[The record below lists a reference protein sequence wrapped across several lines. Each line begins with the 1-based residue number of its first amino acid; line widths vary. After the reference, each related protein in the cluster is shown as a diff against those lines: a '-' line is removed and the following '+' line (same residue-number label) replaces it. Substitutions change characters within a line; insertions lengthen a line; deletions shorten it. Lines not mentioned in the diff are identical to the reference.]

1 MNAVLPDR
9 VALGLA
15 ILHFLWQGT
24 LVALAVAVALAFTR
38 RRSPEVRYVL
48 ATLGLGTC
56 LALFVGT
63 CFLQHQRSPLRGVT
77 PLAAEWP
84 PLSRNT
90 VKREASAGQASTPNV
105 ATPVSELPSS
115 VPADPFL
122 RWMPLLAQ
130 GWFLGA
136 VLMALRLGG
145 GYAYIATQIR
155 RSAAPPAALQEL
167 WTRLFSGFR
176 NVQPPG
182 VRVIEGLRS
191 PLVVGWIRPMLLV
204 PVGLLGVMDPLALEA
219 ILSHELAHIRR
230 RDPLVNALQGVV
242 EVLLFFHPAVWWISR
257 RVRRERELCCDD
269 QAARWCGDPLRVAEA
284 LTQLNAFA
292 RVVPSTALGAAGGD
306 LRQRIL
312 RLLPGRPARM
322 APLWTPLLTLTLLL
336 GAALGGR
343 ILHGRS
349 SNVMDPDGFALP
361 PMGQEEYV
369 WALDPREGPDT
380 RMLAHAGILP
390 WGMGTPQRIVDAAPY
405 RGQRVRFQGR
415 VRQAGLQRFGGL
427 FMRIDGAEATLAMDT
442 RFVKE
447 GGAPKEFSVVLDVP
461 ESARTISAGLVMAG
475 RGRMWLAAPRL
486 EVVGKEIPSTD
497 QGHLPG
503 GIPWMIAGS
512 NPQDMTCIWDQAEHC
527 QGKPVLRL
535 DSLIPQSGG
544 FATLTASQSAAP
556 HRGRRVRLSAWMRGQ
571 DLERRGALWLRVD
584 DATSKSLAF
593 DNMTNRPLKGTFPW
607 RKVDIV
613 LEVPTAASRLAF
625 GTLIEGPGRIWMT
638 DPVLEDVDSSVPL
651 TRS

>member
-1 MNAVLPDR
+1 VNAVLPDR
-9 VALGLA
+9 VAFGLA

-24 LVALAVAVALAFTR
+24 LVALMVAVALTFTR
-38 RRSPEVRYVL
+38 RHRPEVRYGL
-48 ATLGLGTC
+48 ATLGLGVC

-84 PLSRNT
+84 PLST
-90 VKREASAGQASTPNV
+90 DAAKREASVGPTSTPK
-105 ATPVSELPSS
+105 AAAPISEPQPSI
-115 VPADPFL
+115 PADPFL

-145 GYAYIATQIR
+145 GYAYIASQIR
-155 RSAAPPAALQEL
+155 RSTEPPAVLQDL
-167 WTRLFSGFR
+167 WTRLFSAFKSI
-176 NVQPPG
+176 QPPA
-182 VRVIEGLRS
+182 VRVIEDLRS
-191 PLVVGWIRPMLLV
+191 PLVVGWIRPILLV
-204 PVGLLGVMDPLALEA
+204 PVGLLGVMDPIALEA

-242 EVLLFFHPAVWWISR
+242 EVLLFFHPGVWWISR

-292 RVVPSTALGAAGGD
+292 RMVPSTALGAAGGD

-322 APLWTPLLTLTLLL
+322 APLWAPLLTVTLLL

-349 SNVMDPDGFALP
+349 SSVMDPDGFTLP
-361 PMGQEEYV
+361 PMGQEDYV
-369 WALDPREGPDT
+369 WALDPREGPDA

-427 FMRIDGAEATLAMDT
+427 FMRVDGDEDTLAMDT
-442 RFVKE
+442 RFIEQGDSVKE
-447 GGAPKEFSVVLDVP
+447 LSVVLDVP

-475 RGRMWLAAPRL
+475 RGRMWLAAPSL
-486 EVVGKEIPSTD
+486 QVVGKEIASTN

-503 GIPWMIAGS
+503 GIPWMIVGS
-512 NPQDMTCIWDQAEHC
+512 NPQDMTCIWDHAEHC

-535 DSLIPQSGG
+535 DSHIPRGGG
-544 FATLTASQSAAP
+544 FATLTTSKSAAP
-556 HRGRRVRLSAWMRGQ
+556 QRGRRVRLSAWMRGEG
-571 DLERRGALWLRVD
+571 LGGWGALWLRID
-584 DATSKSLAF
+584 DATPKSLAF
-593 DNMTNRPLKGTFPW
+593 DNMANRPLKGTFPW

-613 LEVPTAASRLAF
+613 LEVPAAASRLDF
-625 GTLIEGPGRIWMT
+625 GTLINGPGRIWMT